1 MSIFVRLQKFAISRK
16 PMGNTFAKER
26 ICPHFSHNINSDF
39 DISHLFK
46 SEYCLYY
53 FNSGFFPTFPGAH
66 KHYNEETSLTRST
79 LRI

>member
-46 SEYCLYY
+46 S
-53 FNSGFFPTFPGAH
+53 
-66 KHYNEETSLTRST
+66 
-79 LRI
+79 